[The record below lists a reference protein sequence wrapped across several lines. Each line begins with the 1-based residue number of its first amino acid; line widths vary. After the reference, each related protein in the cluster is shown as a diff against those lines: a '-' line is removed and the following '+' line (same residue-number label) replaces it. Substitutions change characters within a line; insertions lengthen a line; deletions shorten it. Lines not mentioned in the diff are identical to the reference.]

1 MAMNEEI
8 VYDYNMDSV
17 YQPSLLPEDIQRSVA
32 TYQTRENH
40 CEFAS
45 LMYEY
50 SSNGFTDGARA
61 RRAVFNFNP
70 YVINLKQ
77 DNTPCVLY
85 HIRSSCQT
93 RTNLAP
99 RSNGSFDIRIHNEK
113 QNPNVEVGD
122 DISFDRPL
130 NSFTYSN
137 NYPLLGNFA
146 TELQRITYNPIYDFL
161 DIFKMEFTK
170 LIPHLYEYLETLPA
184 SIKDNVRTAVQNYLG
199 FDDDQKD
206 ELDPDDPDEY
216 DLFRGFAKYYK
227 NLYGTK
233 LSDDLNKDAFI
244 AFINYGPIPRHIPRA
259 CFFIITARN
268 GIVLKPFAMFPEQ
281 DEILCTK
288 NARYRVT
295 SVRDGLV
302 KLSCLSIDGGSYEAF
317 MNMPFICENANQV
330 ERARLLDRDAIAASD
345 KYRAIVDVIEM
356 EEI

>member
-45 LMYEY
+45 FAYTY
-50 SSNGFTDGARA
+50 SRGNWQEDFKHRMSE
-61 RRAVFNFNP
+61 FNFNP

-85 HIRSSCQT
+85 HLRSSSQT
-93 RTNLAP
+93 KTNLDP
-99 RSNGSFDIRIHNEK
+99 RPNNSFDIRIHNEK

-122 DISFDRPL
+122 DISFDRRV

-137 NYPLLGNFA
+137 NYPVLGSFA
-146 TELQRITYNPIYDFL
+146 QELKNIINQNDDYEWE
-161 DIFKMEFTK
+161 DILVIKFNK
-170 LIPHLYEYLETLPA
+170 LRPYLHGYIEGLEDEEDINRA
-184 SIKDNVRTAVQNYLG
+184 IKD
-199 FDDDQKD
+199 FDDD
-206 ELDPDDPDEY
+206 DDDFT
-216 DLFRGFAKYYK
+216 DFARYYK
-227 NLYGTK
+227 ETYDRK
-233 LSDDLNKDAFI
+233 LSDDLRKTSFVKFVNENISNIINNNK
-244 AFINYGPIPRHIPRA
+244 RA
-259 CFFIITARN
+259 CLFIITARN
-268 GIVLKPFAMFPEQ
+268 GIVIKPFSMFPEQ

-288 NARYRVT
+288 DVKYRVT

-302 KLSCLSIDGGSYEAF
+302 HFSKNDTNSSSFEAF
-317 MNMPFICENANQV
+317 MHMPFICGDARQV
-330 ERARLLDRDAIAASD
+330 ERVLFINQGVIAASD